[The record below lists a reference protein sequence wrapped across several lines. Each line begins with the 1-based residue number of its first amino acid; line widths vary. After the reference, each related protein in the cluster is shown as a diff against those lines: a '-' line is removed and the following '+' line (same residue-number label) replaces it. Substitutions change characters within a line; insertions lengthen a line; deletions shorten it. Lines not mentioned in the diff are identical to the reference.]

1 MTTKNTEPRHG
12 EVWLLRFEP
21 QVGREIKKTRPAVIL
36 SSNEMDAIPLRTV
49 VPVREYKPLHRG
61 RPFLIH
67 VEPSHENGL
76 SKASSIDVAQ
86 IHTFDLTRF
95 VRKIG
100 EVSGHDLERLKGAC
114 IAILDLH

>member
-1 MTTKNTEPRHG
+1 MSTKTSIPRHG
-12 EVWLLRFEP
+12 DIWLVRFEP

-36 SSNEMDAIPLRTV
+36 SANEMDALPLRTV
-49 VPVREYKPLHRG
+49 VPIREHKLLHLG

-67 VEPSHENGL
+67 VAPTADNGL

-95 VRKIG
+95 VRRIG
-100 EVSGHDLERLKGAC
+100 VLGEHDLNRLKGAC
-114 IAILDLH
+114 IAVLDLH